1 MSSITLRRC
10 TVERK
15 TGKTM
20 YERFFEEAQA
30 MRDAVLSAH
39 EIDIT
44 FFRDKPNTRGNV
56 YYHTSDSTPFSAN
69 FIAEIGS
76 EAQGTWMASYQK
88 KTPPA
93 YKLPYTDANSRSHRM
108 VLALRCP
115 TGAPAGVCSM
125 FQDGAAVYDA
135 LRVSDEQQEVKKGE
149 HFELTECV
157 ECTGDSVEDIIV
169 IARLEPT
176 YEIPYTN
183 SSTSSALV
191 LLAGELPRWVRP
203 PESPKVSQISKWRPA
218 DCRAEGWRHISPSVL
233 SDHRG
238 PCFAHDKAV
247 VTQRD
252 YANVDGKLIAPA
264 ELYSMLVEGTLVL
277 LTVYFATYIMKD
289 QKNDRGE
296 PQPDRKGM
304 MSSESF
310 YTAGKERTVSR
321 FTRTDTRDRANQDAR
336 TIVDQTKIYQHLR
349 RERRAADKL
358 PKPSKAPSLKW
369 RSVKDLMTVAKP
381 AEPVIDLT
389 VDDEAVPNS
398 AANVPG
404 PSITLECQA
413 GLEAL
418 NAEADDLAAGTSA
431 DTTLAVFRDGVDI
444 RLPFFRD
451 LLAEKPIP
459 GADTIRSLAEWSVDG
474 SVEGQKST
482 TVAGKKIWDG
492 AAQKIKF

>member
-1 MSSITLRRC
+1 MIHGPSGNLFLSGFFLDPEHVKSPILFKTSANQLDKSTSTPSPSSVKAITDQDLRDSMPSYARVGEFLFEVLAKELQASRDSPAFDRYSMAGEIMEVFKLQFEAYTRQYPPFSVRSHTWSKAMQYWRSLADLPESSI
-10 TVERK
+10 
-15 TGKTM
+15 
-20 YERFFEEAQA
+20 
-30 MRDAVLSAH
+30 
-39 EIDIT
+39 
-44 FFRDKPNTRGNV
+44 
-56 YYHTSDSTPFSAN
+56 
-69 FIAEIGS
+69 
-76 EAQGTWMASYQK
+76 
-88 KTPPA
+88 
-93 YKLPYTDANSRSHRM
+93 
-108 VLALRCP
+108 LALVAIKVFSIL
-115 TGAPAGVCSM
+115 GNSM
-125 FQDGAAVYDA
+125 
-135 LRVSDEQQEVKKGE
+135 
-149 HFELTECV
+149 
-157 ECTGDSVEDIIV
+157 
-169 IARLEPT
+169 
-176 YEIPYTN
+176 
-183 SSTSSALV
+183 
-191 LLAGELPRWVRP
+191 
-203 PESPKVSQISKWRPA
+203 PE
-218 DCRAEGWRHISPSVL
+218 
-233 SDHRG
+233 
-238 PCFAHDKAV
+238 
-247 VTQRD
+247 
-252 YANVDGKLIAPA
+252 
-264 ELYSMLVEGTLVL
+264 
-277 LTVYFATYIMKD
+277 
-289 QKNDRGE
+289 
-296 PQPDRKGM
+296 
-304 MSSESF
+304 
-310 YTAGKERTVSR
+310 ERTVSR

-418 NAEADDLAAGTSA
+418 NAGAEADDLAAGTSA